1 MTIFL
6 IVFFLYLLLRYY
18 FRERQKRAGNIYM
31 VGSRF
36 GLLPDHV
43 RAISIVGMAGIALII
58 VIVSIMGYQLTPDQI
73 AYMLTLG
80 IVIMSVQY
88 LPLFIIGEN
97 GFVSVDSQ
105 VNWKD
110 VVSAR
115 VQNRKIGGSAQIHLG
130 YQSEP
135 GQSSIDIYIHSDQ
148 VKDFEKILTE
158 LTQVQLENPEV

>member
-1 MTIFL
+1 MTVFL
-6 IVFFLYLLLRYY
+6 IVFFLYLLLRFY

-36 GLLPDHV
+36 ALLPDHV

-73 AYMLTLG
+73 AYMLTIG

-97 GFVSVDSQ
+97 GLVSVDSQ

-110 VVSAR
+110 VTSAR
-115 VQNRKIGGSAQIHLG
+115 MQNKKTGGSAQIHLD
-130 YQSEP
+130 YK
-135 GQSSIDIYIHSDQ
+135 SSSDQASVDIYIHSDQ

-158 LTQVQLENPEV
+158 LTEVQFEQPEG